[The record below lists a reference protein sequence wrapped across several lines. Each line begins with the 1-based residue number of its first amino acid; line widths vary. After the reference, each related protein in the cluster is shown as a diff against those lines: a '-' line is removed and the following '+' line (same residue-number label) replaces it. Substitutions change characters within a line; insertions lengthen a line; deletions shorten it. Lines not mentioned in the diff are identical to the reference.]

1 MHYQQ
6 TTLARENQ
14 GLVEIEQYANAA
26 LPEDYEIDE
35 VLDDVIMA
43 EYADVS
49 VSGKEIKRNGIFIPE
64 AIADQKA
71 WRVGKVIISGP
82 SVKSERLR
90 TAGTHFIFPGDR
102 GIRSLIR
109 GGKQIIFINEARIFG
124 VCSPLPEAKQLIEEK
139 TTKTAEG
146 KHTCKGDCKK
156 KKNAK

>member
-49 VSGKEIKRNGIFIPE
+49 NSGKEIKRNGIFIPE

-82 SVKSERLR
+82 SVKSERLKK
-90 TAGTHFIFPGDR
+90 AGTHFIFPGYR

-124 VCSPLPEAKQLIEEK
+124 VCSPLPEEKQITNKDIPKITESK
-139 TTKTAEG
+139 QP
-146 KHTCKGDCKK
+146 CKGVCKK
-156 KKNAK
+156 KSAK